1 MPFVHVEL
9 LEGRTQEAKTALA
22 QEIIEVVEKHTGA
35 PQHKIHV
42 IINEM
47 KRDDYFHNPQV

>member
-9 LEGRTQEAKTALA
+9 LEGRTQEAKAAMA

-47 KRDDYFHNPQV
+47 KRDNYFHNPQV